1 MKPIVDGLQDEYGDQ
16 FNLVR
21 VDIDTDRGVDLAR
34 EHGFIG
40 QPTFIFF
47 GRNGE
52 EVRRLQGGQ
61 TRETL
66 EMELQRIIAE

>member
-1 MKPIVDGLQDEYGDQ
+1 MKPIVDGLESQYRDQ

-21 VDIDTDRGVDLAR
+21 INIDTDRGKSLAR
-34 EHGFIG
+34 EYGFIG

-47 GRNGE
+47 DRNGE
-52 EVRRLQGGQ
+52 EIRRLQGGQ

-66 EMELQRIIAE
+66 ERELLRIIGE